1 MLSVLRIFFQAR
13 GTRPAIVLACLLLAG
28 FAEAIGLMTFLPLLS
43 DLTGSGAKAS
53 PLSIFVVKILGSI
66 GLNPSTGTLLVV
78 IVVAIT
84 IKALLSFAALSYV
97 GYATASVAAGLRL
110 RLLTH
115 LMNSRWRY
123 FTGLPTGKIAN
134 VISNDATRA
143 GSAYMFAGWFLA
155 LLLQTC
161 VYLIVAFLISWRLA
175 AAGLVIG
182 GFIAFL
188 LSFLIRVS
196 QKAGQKQTDRTS
208 EITTLL
214 SDTLNNIK
222 PLKAMNRQGI
232 FTALFNAKIRRLK
245 NSVFVQALSKQ
256 GLKYGGEVF
265 LVLTVAI
272 GIYLASGIW
281 KVPVPELLITGLI
294 FVQVISL
301 VRKAQKYLQ
310 ETVQLESAY
319 WAVHNMIE
327 EIKANKEVRTGRKKP
342 VLNRAC
348 AFQDVSF
355 SYHEK
360 TILDKVSL
368 EIPAH
373 QVTVLHGPSGSGK
386 TTIADLVI
394 GLFVPDSGQILIDD
408 TPLDEIDM
416 AAWRQRIGYVPQEPT
431 LFHDTIRANISLGD
445 ETISDA
451 MIWDVLQQAGM
462 KDIVRAMPEGL
473 ETSVGERGGR
483 ISGGQKQRIALAR
496 ALITRPDLLILDEVT
511 SALDEPTE
519 RDICRNIR
527 KLTPGYTIL
536 AITHRPAWSKIA
548 HRLYKIE
555 NGGAH
560 LVTGKT
566 DKERDVAV
574 SGI

>member
-1 MLSVLRIFFQAR
+1 MLSVLKIFFQAR
-13 GTRPAIVLACLLLAG
+13 GTRPVIVLACLLLAG

-43 DLTGSGAKAS
+43 ELTGGGHKAS
-53 PLSIFVVKILGSI
+53 PLSRFVSKFLETI
-66 GLNPSTGTLLVV
+66 GLTPDVGTLLIV
-78 IVVAIT
+78 IVIAIS

-115 LMNSRWRY
+115 LLNSRWRY
-123 FTGLPTGKIAN
+123 FTELPTGKIAN

-161 VYLIVAFLISWRLA
+161 VYIIVAFMISWRLA
-175 AAGLVIG
+175 AAGLLIG
-182 GFIAFL
+182 GIIAFL
-188 LSFLIRVS
+188 LNFLVRVS
-196 QKAGQKQTDRTS
+196 RKAGLKQTNRTS

-222 PLKAMNRQGI
+222 PLKAMNRQSL
-232 FTALFNAKIRRLK
+232 FSALFDAKIHHLK
-245 NSVFVQALSKQ
+245 KSVFVQALSKQ
-256 GLKYGGEVF
+256 GLKYGGEIF
-265 LVLTVAI
+265 LVVTVAI
-272 GIYLASGIW
+272 GIYLASSLW
-281 KVPVPELLITGLI
+281 KIPVPELLITGLI

-327 EIKANKEVRTGRKKP
+327 QIRANREVRTGNKLP
-342 VLNRAC
+342 SLDIGCSFENVT
-348 AFQDVSF
+348 F

-360 TILDKVSL
+360 NILNAISL
-368 EIPAH
+368 DIPAH
-373 QVTVLHGPSGSGK
+373 RITVLQGRSGSGK

-394 GLFVPDSGQILIDD
+394 GLFVPDSGQILIDG
-408 TPLDEIDM
+408 TPLSEIDM
-416 AAWRQRIGYVPQEPT
+416 DKWRQRIGYVPQEPT
-431 LFHDTIRANISLGD
+431 LFHDTIRANITLGD
-445 ETISDA
+445 ETITEA
-451 MIWDVLQQAGM
+451 MIWDVLEQAGM
-462 KDIVRAMPEGL
+462 KDIVLAMPDGL
-473 ETSVGERGGR
+473 ETSVGERGTR

-519 RDICRNIR
+519 RDICRNIS

-536 AITHRPAWSKIA
+536 AITHRPAWAEIA

-560 LVTGKT
+560 LATFHANLQKDLT
-566 DKERDVAV
+566 A
-574 SGI
+574 